1 MAEGDTLLL
10 VYPSSVSTQYSLAV
24 KKTVTMPHL
33 GSRGLGCRT
42 INDGNMI
49 FRAEENKY
57 IVCISNP
64 NCGRLFKRTA
74 QLDYSDLGRE
84 RDRKFRS

>member
-1 MAEGDTLLL
+1 M
-10 VYPSSVSTQYSLAV
+10 
-24 KKTVTMPHL
+24 KKTATKLHL
-33 GSRGLGCRT
+33 GSRGLGCHT
-42 INDGNMI
+42 TNDGTMI
-49 FRAEENKY
+49 FRAEGNKY
-57 IVCISNP
+57 IICISDP